1 MQPEIE
7 AIEQSHPQYNPLWTH
22 LDYGSIIPHIN
33 AQTTGKELVA
43 LVKER
48 YGPDM
53 NWYDRKMFP
62 FLIHLAHYINAF
74 NRKKSQY
81 FEPSPES
88 NVMVQTGMEED
99 GEAIFE
105 PIDLTPWMEE
115 LASYSPEKREVRLY
129 TNGEYKRN
137 SERLLATLVQ
147 SVDSSALFAKG
158 YAFNSLLHCVRDDK
172 SSTIHKYR
180 NMEDKSLRSSIAVVL
195 PNGMV
200 KLIQRRSN
208 NTNNW
213 DSLGR
218 RLLPIPDENTFTL
231 EEIASMPEM
240 EIQHVID
247 CSGESARRKIPPY
260 CLCPTAHSG
269 FVVDTEKGELFGSF
283 DHAVADGTV
292 MQSFFMQIMYDLEN
306 HHQSALLP
314 REEITLDGQSDERFT
329 LLSHPDE
336 RKQAIGLINMPDLS
350 YTDLMMVLM
359 HSRANDPKT
368 GFRSVT
374 GTATSNYPR
383 RVEGSRLQAHYAAM
397 ENRIGIFQEQY
408 KRHRNYIEVL
418 NTIRNRLEKAYGK
431 DAWVRMAKNNYSDN
445 FFKVIPSDELQ
456 LFFRLREQSEAIIR
470 AEIAEAREDRSM
482 SSKIINMFHG
492 KNMSWGATR
501 IAQRLIRPKLL
512 GNVNGTLLSQMT
524 LDEGQTRPKSS
535 PDYFFTTITPDRNNA
550 GLTKLRRSIIT
561 NRAFYR
567 KNMSAFIDDLD
578 RNPQTLSRT
587 THVLYVE
594 DKKPESA
601 RQKATALLD
610 ELHQNWILMSTLIDM
625 AA

>member
-1 MQPEIE
+1 MNPEIE
-7 AIEQSHPQYNPLWTH
+7 AIEQSHPQYNPLWPH
-22 LDYGSIIPHIN
+22 LDYDEIIPHIN

-53 NWYDRKMFP
+53 NWYDKKMFP

-81 FEPSPES
+81 FGARVES
-88 NVMVQTGMEED
+88 DVMVQTGTDANED
-99 GEAIFE
+99 PILE

-115 LASYSPEKREVRLY
+115 LASYAPEKREVKLF
-129 TNGEYKRN
+129 TNGEYLRN
-137 SERLLATLVQ
+137 RERLLATLVQ

-158 YAFNSLLHCVRDDK
+158 YAFNSLLNCVRDDT
-172 SSTIHKYR
+172 SPTIHKYR
-180 NMEDKSLRSSIAVVL
+180 NLQDKNLRSSIAVVL

-200 KLIQRRSN
+200 KLIQRRDN
-208 NTNNW
+208 FTNNW
-213 DSLGR
+213 SALGR
-218 RLLPIPDENTFTL
+218 RLLPMKDDDTFTL
-231 EEIASMPEM
+231 EELASMPDM
-240 EIQHVID
+240 EVQHVID
-247 CSGESARRKIPPY
+247 CSGESSRRKIPPY

-269 FVVDTEKGELFGSF
+269 FVVDMEKGEISGSF

-306 HHQSALLP
+306 HHQSGILP
-314 REEITLDGQSDERFT
+314 REDIYLDGQTNERFSV
-329 LLSHPDE
+329 LSHPDE
-336 RKQAIGLINMPDLS
+336 RKQAIGLLNMPDLS

-368 GFRSVT
+368 GLRSIT

-383 RVEGSRLQAHYAAM
+383 HVTGSRLRAHYAAM

-418 NTIRNRLEKAYGK
+418 NSIRSRLEQAYGK
-431 DAWVRMAKNNYSDN
+431 DAWVSMAKKNYSDN
-445 FFKVIPSDELQ
+445 FFRVIPSDELQ
-456 LFFRLREQSEAIIR
+456 LFFRLREQSEGIIK
-470 AEIAEAREDRSM
+470 AEITEAREDRSM

-512 GNVNGTLLSQMT
+512 ANVNGTLLSQMT

-561 NRAFYR
+561 NKNFYH
-567 KNMSAFIDDLD
+567 KNISAFIDDLD
-578 RNPQTLSRT
+578 RSPQTLSRT
-587 THVLYVE
+587 SHVLYVE
-594 DKKPESA
+594 DKNPTQA
-601 RQKATALLD
+601 RLKAAELLY
-610 ELHQNWILMSTLIDM
+610 ELHKNWILMSTLIDM